1 MAIRFHDGKVA
12 CLPDL
17 KRKRI
22 GLVLTG
28 GGAKGA
34 YQVGCWKA
42 LRQAGITQFKAISAT
57 SVGAMN
63 AVLIAGDDLAP
74 AEAAWS
80 EIHWN
85 DVITINP
92 FRLFLVPVWG
102 IAYLLSEFSP
112 LRLISFNSKATR
124 SLKT

>member
-1 MAIRFHDGKVA
+1 MTVRFHDRRVA

-42 LRQAGITQFKAISAT
+42 LRQAGITQFKAIAGT

-63 AVLIAGDDLAP
+63 AVLIAGDELEP

-85 DVITINP
+85 EVITINP
-92 FRLFLVPVWG
+92 LRFFLLPVWG
-102 IAYLLSEFSP
+102 LAYLLSEFSP
-112 LRLISFNSKATR
+112 
-124 SLKT
+124 